1 MWWKALTV
9 ILLIYTIL
17 AGLFFPIPTVDI
29 VDESVRNLFFHVPM
43 WFAMT
48 IMLILG
54 AVNSILYL
62 AKNNIQYDINAKIFT
77 QTALIF
83 GVLGLITGSLWAL
96 ITWGALWTNDPKLNG
111 TAIGMLLYL
120 AYFVL
125 RNSLEEDS
133 KRATVSA
140 VYNILVFPIF
150 LSLIYVL
157 PRIFASLHPGN
168 GGNPGFNIYDQ
179 AKHLRI
185 VFYPAVIGWFL
196 LGFWISTQ
204 LIRLK
209 KIENQFIEREII
221 DINE

>member
-62 AKNNIQYDINAKIFT
+62 AKNKIQYDINAKIFT

-209 KIENQFIEREII
+209 KIENQFIEQEII

>member
-1 MWWKALTV
+1 MWWRILTI

-17 AGLFFPIPTVDI
+17 AGLFFPIPNVAI

-43 WFAMT
+43 WFGMT

-54 AVNSILYL
+54 FVNSILYL
-62 AKNNIQYDINAKIFT
+62 RTHKIKYDINAKVFT

-96 ITWGALWTNDPKLNG
+96 ITWGYLWTKDPKLNG

-125 RNSLEEDS
+125 RNSLEEEN
-133 KRATVSA
+133 KRATVSS
-140 VYNILVFPIF
+140 VFNIMAFPIF
-150 LSLIYVL
+150 ISLIYIL
-157 PRIFASLHPGN
+157 PRLFDSLHPGN

-179 AKHLRI
+179 AKHLRL
-185 VFYPAVIGWFL
+185 VFYPAVFAWFL
-196 LGFWISTQ
+196 LGYWISDQ

-209 KIENQFIEREII
+209 KIENQLIEQEII